1 MVTAEEREI
10 EAEAAEVAEVAVVD
24 EKRETGKRWREK
36 WIGKRRS
43 GGGDEREW
51 RRG

>member
-10 EAEAAEVAEVAVVD
+10 EAEGAEVAEVVVVE
-24 EKRETGKRWREK
+24 EKGEKGKRWREK

-43 GGGDEREW
+43 GGDDEREW